1 MNEESMTNGIPTW
14 AHSQANDDWE
24 EAREAY
30 YRRRA
35 GEIRE
40 IHIRQRLRRIR
51 VQEIEAAP
59 VVMVSGEPTI
69 LGEPWF
75 DAWLTTAVFLAFEGR
90 FKEIKPPREWLAE
103 KLLNGKDE
111 DI

>member
-1 MNEESMTNGIPTW
+1 MPSSMPIW
-14 AHSQANDDWE
+14 ASGQPKDDWD
-24 EAREAY
+24 EARKAY

-51 VQEIEAAP
+51 VQEIETAP
-59 VVMVSGEPTI
+59 VVMAGGEPTI
-69 LGEPWF
+69 LGEGWF
-75 DAWLTTAVFLAFEGR
+75 YAWLTTATFLAFEGR

-103 KLLNGKDE
+103 KLRKDMDE
-111 DI
+111 

>member
-1 MNEESMTNGIPTW
+1 MTFSNNEIPIW
-14 AHSQANDDWE
+14 AHVPPEDDWE
-24 EAREAY
+24 EAHKAY

-35 GEIRE
+35 GEICE
-40 IHIRQRLRRIR
+40 IHIRQRLRKIR

-59 VVMVSGEPTI
+59 VVMVNGEPTI

-75 DAWLTTAVFLAFEGR
+75 DAWLTTATFLALEGR

-103 KLLNGKDE
+103 KLRRDMDE
-111 DI
+111 